1 VISSIR
7 PRGESSK
14 SWDVLELANDYI
26 GYIPDRRAF
35 ELGGY
40 QVWTGLHSF
49 LEPGTGEAIV
59 AESIKLLD
67 QLHTVPQETVP

>member
-1 VISSIR
+1 LINATHAHSAPTTVTIH
-7 PRGESSK
+7 
-14 SWDVLELANDYI
+14 DNI
-26 GYIPDRRAF
+26 GYIAGRRAF

-40 QVWTGLHSF
+40 QVWTGLQSF

-67 QLHTVPQETVP
+67 QLQ